1 MKVYSAPA
9 LSFLSKML
17 RKDRT
22 MLKKSAIAIM
32 LAALL
37 STASAYAET
46 IKITDMINGVLTI
59 EGTAEQEED
68 INILI
73 LSGGSDITAA
83 DESKI
88 VYQGSVVPDKNK
100 KYSKNIRLTSGENGY
115 AEYDVYTSQSKEP
128 TVISVT

>member
-1 MKVYSAPA
+1 MKVYSVPV

-37 STASAYAET
+37 STAGAYAET
-46 IKITDMINGVLTI
+46 IKITDMVNGVLTI

-88 VYQGSVVPDKNK
+88 VYQGSATPDKDK
-100 KYSKNIRLTSGENGY
+100 KYLKNIRLTSGENGY
-115 AEYDVYTSQSKEP
+115 AEYDVYTPQSK
-128 TVISVT
+128 